1 MPSKNQAKP
10 EKSYAELMQ
19 ELNDIVGEL
28 ERADIDV
35 DAALELYER
44 GIALTKQLDTY
55 LTEREHKLTELKKLN
70 KDG

>member
-1 MPSKNQAKP
+1 
-10 EKSYAELMQ
+10 MQ